1 MVFVDRSGLKL
12 VASDPSH
19 EAWQISLDRIEL
31 DVVRAE
37 IALANGST
45 IRTDEW
51 DVPAD
56 HGPLPADLRPRAEE
70 ILARQQVV
78 MTQMAE
84 QLGTTLRQ
92 QAVVD
97 RVGRAS
103 TRHHVPIYVD
113 VSA

>member
-1 MVFVDRSGLKL
+1 MVFVDRGGLAL
-12 VASDPSH
+12 VASDPAH
-19 EAWQISLDRIEL
+19 EAWQVTLDRIEL

-37 IALANGST
+37 IALANGAT

-56 HGPLPADLRPRAEE
+56 HGPLPTDLRPRAEE
-70 ILARQQVV
+70 ILARQQTVL
-78 MTQMAE
+78 TQIAE

-92 QAVVD
+92 QAVVE
-97 RVGRAS
+97 RVGRSTAAS
-103 TRHHVPIYVD
+103 QVPIYVD